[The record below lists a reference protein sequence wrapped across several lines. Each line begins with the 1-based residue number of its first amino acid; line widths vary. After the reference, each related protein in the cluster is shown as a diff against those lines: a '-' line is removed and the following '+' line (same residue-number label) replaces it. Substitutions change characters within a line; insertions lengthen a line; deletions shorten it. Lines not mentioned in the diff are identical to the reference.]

1 MAFPSPATDYVE
13 SRLTIDR
20 LCQIDG
26 NSLVVK
32 TTTGYAVVDRSLKAK
47 PGDIVLITLFDR
59 NHFARV
65 QNATLHTDDGQTL
78 SGEELDEVHVEGVM
92 TFNILSASVISAG
105 GQE

>member
-1 MAFPSPATDYVE
+1 MGFPSPATDYVE

-32 TTTGYAVVDRSLKAK
+32 TTTGYAVINRSLKAK
-47 PGDIVLITLFDR
+47 RGDIVLITLFGR

-65 QNATLHTDDGQTL
+65 KNATLQTDDGQTL
-78 SGEELDEVHVEGVM
+78 SGEELNEVHVEGVM
-92 TFNILSASVISAG
+92 TFNILSISNISAG

>member
-1 MAFPSPATDYVE
+1 MGFPSPATNYVE

-32 TTTGYAVVDRSLKAK
+32 TTTGYAVIDRSLKAK
-47 PGDIVLITLFDR
+47 PGDIVLITVFDR

-65 QNATLHTDDGQTL
+65 KNSTLQTDDSQTL
-78 SGEELDEVHVEGVM
+78 SGEELNEVHVEGVM
-92 TFNILSASVISAG
+92 TFNILSISNISAG

>member
-1 MAFPSPATDYVE
+1 MGFPSPATDYVE

-59 NHFARV
+59 NHFALV
-65 QNATLHTDDGQTL
+65 KNTALQTDDGQTL
-78 SGEELDEVHVEGVM
+78 SGEELDEVNVEGVM